1 MTTTGELRAIIEE
14 LQLIDIGDATSY
26 LGEEAPEAKETLT
39 ANLSQDGSPASPI
52 GLYGEYTPS
61 SCGESTFP

>member
-26 LGEEAPEAKETLT
+26 LGEEISPQALPADQSQKEPPAGQPDRCDAPSLYEEA
-39 ANLSQDGSPASPI
+39 
-52 GLYGEYTPS
+52 
-61 SCGESTFP
+61 FP